1 MRGVSA
7 GSGTCAAERKP
18 LVTSIQTD
26 QLDTSWE
33 WLITT
38 VIVTLTL
45 LIVHAVA
52 NGWTA
57 LWPGHNFYNSPDTAW
72 IGTYPYDPMHL
83 WAGFV
88 IASIAL
94 NLNWCRTLKVWSND
108 RRLHYV
114 LAILVTLVII
124 QLVSLTW
131 ELLEWFTYNRN
142 PTGFIQVNLLDTLWD
157 ELANFLGAGLA
168 SIVESKIF

>member
-1 MRGVSA
+1 
-7 GSGTCAAERKP
+7 
-18 LVTSIQTD
+18 
-26 QLDTSWE
+26 
-33 WLITT
+33 
-38 VIVTLTL
+38 
-45 LIVHAVA
+45 
-52 NGWTA
+52 
-57 LWPGHNFYNSPDTAW
+57 
-72 IGTYPYDPMHL
+72 
-83 WAGFV
+83 
-88 IASIAL
+88 
-94 NLNWCRTLKVWSND
+94 
-108 RRLHYV
+108 LHYV